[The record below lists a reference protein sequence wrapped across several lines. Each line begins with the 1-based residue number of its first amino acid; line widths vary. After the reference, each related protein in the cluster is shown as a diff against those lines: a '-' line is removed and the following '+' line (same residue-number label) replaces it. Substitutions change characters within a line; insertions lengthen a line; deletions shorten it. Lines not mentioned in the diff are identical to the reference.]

1 MRNNQIEN
9 LNIFLFISNIFSR
22 IDLARFI
29 QNVENHM
36 PKICESPFGIV
47 GPELLRAEVV

>member
-9 LNIFLFISNIFSR
+9 LNIFLFISNISSR

-29 QNVENHM
+29 QNVEDYM
-36 PKICESPFGIV
+36 PKICGIV
-47 GPELLRAEVV
+47 GPGLLRGEVA